1 VLEIFQ
7 FRIINIYSLYIKVAR
22 DENSLVERSENST
35 PDFDVMK
42 VELSLLSESM
52 RSTNSDSMRSTN
64 SDYTITTSYPSMTS
78 NDESTPDG
86 NSYYSKI
93 CKVDSKVASP
103 SLVFFNRCL
112 LDINSIVETISS
124 LFCDIL
130 EITST
135 RDLHSTSQRGA
146 ATATSIYVSTCKMLN
161 IPVSKSL
168 YRSLTLSTI
177 NLKYHTLSEL
187 QVKAF
192 AVGLTV
198 SY

>member
-1 VLEIFQ
+1 M
-7 FRIINIYSLYIKVAR
+7 RST
-22 DENSLVERSENST
+22 NS
-35 PDFDVMK
+35 D
-42 VELSLLSESM
+42 SM

-64 SDYTITTSYPSMTS
+64 SDYAIASFCRSMTS
-78 NDESTPDG
+78 NDKPTPDG
-86 NSYYSKI
+86 NSSYSKS
-93 CKVDSKVASP
+93 CKVNSKVPPP

-112 LDINSIVETISS
+112 LDINSTVETISS
-124 LFCDIL
+124 LSCDIL

-146 ATATSIYVSTCKMLN
+146 AKATSIYVSSCKMLN

-168 YRSLTLSTI
+168 YRSLSLSTI

-198 SY
+198 S